1 MGSSMGPMDLTLLPM
16 LPEPLLCTYLGDP
29 RPALCGAKEV
39 VSNVAEA
46 STSPRVATLV
56 AQLLDGPPD
65 TCAISVL
72 GEWELH
78 PGECRGTM

>member
-1 MGSSMGPMDLTLLPM
+1 MGLTLLPM
-16 LPEPLLCTYLGDP
+16 LPGSLLCTYLGDS
-29 RPALCGAKEV
+29 RPALRGAEEI

-46 STSPRVATLV
+46 SACASIATLV

-72 GEWELH
+72 GE
-78 PGECRGTM
+78 